1 MDWNRLVQRRH
12 SFTSALAQLHK
23 AAEQPPNEFLRDSV
37 IQRFEFT
44 YELAWKMLKLWLE
57 SKDIDVRN
65 AKDTLRE
72 ALQQGAI
79 EDGNHWSEL
88 HRMRNLTSHT
98 YDQKLAEQVYLFIVD
113 DGLKL
118 FDQLAE
124 HSLCWQ
130 IPEQ

>member
-1 MDWNRLVQRRH
+1 MDWTRLSQRRKD
-12 SFTSALAQLHK
+12 FDSALAQLQK
-23 AAEQPPNEFLRDSV
+23 AADQPLDEFIRDSV

-72 ALQQGAI
+72 ALQQGQI
-79 EDGNHWSEL
+79 EDGNRWSEL

-98 YDQKLAEQVYLFIVD
+98 HDQQLAMQVYDFIVSE
-113 DGLKL
+113 GLEL
-118 FDQLAE
+118 LRQLQIT
-124 HSLCWQ
+124 SQTWQ
-130 IPEQ
+130 AG